1 VAETANGA
9 NVVDVGR
16 IIDEGRWSGYQKA
29 ALVVAALAVIL
40 DGFDNQILSLAIPV
54 LVKVWGVT
62 RDDFKW
68 VLVVG
73 FAGMAIG
80 TGVLGTLGDK
90 IGRRP
95 MLIACVLLFSVV
107 TIAIS
112 FVNSIPPLYLLRFLG
127 GVGLG
132 GAMPNATALL
142 AELTPARR
150 RSIGVT
156 CGIVG
161 IPVGG
166 TIGGFV
172 AAELLPVYGWQSLF
186 LVGGVLPLVVAA
198 VMFFM
203 LPESPRYLVK
213 RADRKADLVKVLG
226 RMGYTVDPAATFI
239 DTGEKKVEKASVD
252 ALLSTEYRR
261 DTLGLW
267 GAMFFTL
274 LSVYGVVNWL
284 PAMLGEA
291 KYAASM
297 TSTGLMVFNL
307 GGVVTALLGALCFSK
322 FGSRATLM
330 TMAAGAVVS
339 SVVLAS
345 MPLDP
350 AVDSTPLLI
359 TLAFQ
364 GGFLNGCQTTLYA
377 LGAYIYVTELR
388 GTGVGWAVGLGRL
401 GAIISPLVGAALLK
415 DLGPKGFFFGIAA
428 TMVLSFL
435 SLALIRRHV
444 PKTA

>member
-1 VAETANGA
+1 MANTANGG
-9 NVVDVGR
+9 NVVDVGQ
-16 IIDEGRWSGYQKA
+16 IIDAGRWSSYQKA

-54 LVKVWGVT
+54 LVKAWNVT

-73 FAGMAIG
+73 FAGMAVG
-80 TGVLGTLGDK
+80 TAAIGTLGDK
-90 IGRRP
+90 FGRRP
-95 MLIACVLLFSVV
+95 TLIACVLLFAVV

-112 FVNSIPPLYLLRFLG
+112 FVNSIPPLYPLRFLG
-127 GVGLG
+127 GMGLG
-132 GAMPNATALL
+132 GAMPNAAALL

-161 IPVGG
+161 IPIGG

-172 AAELLPVYGWQSLF
+172 AAELLPTYGWQSLF
-186 LVGGVLPLVVAA
+186 LVGGIMPLVVAA
-198 VMFFM
+198 VMLVM
-203 LPESPRYLVK
+203 LPESPRFLVK
-213 RADRKADLVKVLG
+213 HPHRRKDLVKVLG
-226 RMGYTVDPAATFI
+226 RMGYTVDADANFI
-239 DTGEKKVEKASVD
+239 DTGEKKVEKASVG
-252 ALLSTEYRR
+252 ALLGPDYLR

-291 KYAASM
+291 GYAPSM

-307 GGVVTALLGALCFSK
+307 GGVVAALGGALCFSR
-322 FGSRATLM
+322 FGSRKSLLV
-330 TMAAGAVVS
+330 MAAGAVVS
-339 SVVLAS
+339 SIVLGLL
-345 MPLDP
+345 PLDP
-350 AVDSTPLLI
+350 TVSKVPLLV

-364 GGFLNGCQTTLYA
+364 GGFLNGVQTTMYA

-388 GTGVGWAVGLGRL
+388 GSGVGWAVGLGRL
-401 GAIISPLVGAALLK
+401 GAIISPLVGAALLA
-415 DLGPKGFFFGIAA
+415 DLGSRGFFFGIGL
-428 TMVLSFL
+428 TMALSFA
-435 SLALIRRHV
+435 SLVVIRRHV
-444 PKTA
+444 PKN

>member
-1 VAETANGA
+1 
-9 NVVDVGR
+9 
-16 IIDEGRWSGYQKA
+16 
-29 ALVVAALAVIL
+29 
-40 DGFDNQILSLAIPV
+40 
-54 LVKVWGVT
+54 
-62 RDDFKW
+62 
-68 VLVVG
+68 
-73 FAGMAIG
+73 
-80 TGVLGTLGDK
+80 
-90 IGRRP
+90 
-95 MLIACVLLFSVV
+95 MLIACVLLFAAV

-112 FVNSIPPLYLLRFLG
+112 FVDSVAPLYPLRFLG

-161 IPVGG
+161 IPIGG
-166 TIGGFV
+166 TLGGFV
-172 AAELLPVYGWQSLF
+172 AAELLPTYGWQSLF
-186 LVGGVLPLVVAA
+186 LVGGLLPLVVA
-198 VMFFM
+198 VIMFFM

-213 RADRKADLVKVLG
+213 RPERKADLVKVLG
-226 RMGYTVDPAATFI
+226 RMGYTVDPNATFI
-239 DTGEKKVEKASVD
+239 DTGEKKAEKVSVG
-252 ALLSTEYRR
+252 ALLGDEYRR

-291 KYAASM
+291 RYAPSM

-307 GGVVTALLGALCFSK
+307 GGVVTALLGALCFSR
-322 FGSRATLM
+322 FGSRASLLV
-330 TMAAGAVVS
+330 MAAGAVVS
-339 SVVLAS
+339 SVILGLIH
-345 MPLDP
+345 LDP
-350 AVDSTPLLI
+350 TASSTPLLV

-364 GGFLNGCQTTLYA
+364 GGFLNGAQTTLYA

-388 GTGVGWAVGLGRL
+388 GSGVGWAVGLGRL
-401 GAIISPLVGAALLK
+401 GAIISPLVGAALLA
-415 DLGPKGFFFGIAA
+415 DLGSRGFFFGIAA
-428 TMVLSFL
+428 TMALSFV

-444 PKTA
+444 PKTAAA

>member
-1 VAETANGA
+1 VSNTASGD

-54 LVKVWGVT
+54 LIKEWGVV

-68 VLVVG
+68 VLVTG
-73 FAGMAIG
+73 FAGMALG
-80 TGVLGTLGDK
+80 TAVLGTLGDR

-95 MLIACVLLFSVV
+95 MLIGCVLLFSLV
-107 TIAIS
+107 TVAIA
-112 FVNSIPPLYLLRFLG
+112 FVNSIPPLYALRFLG
-127 GVGLG
+127 GLGLG

-172 AAELLPVYGWQSLF
+172 AAELLPTYGWQSLF
-186 LVGGVLPLVVAA
+186 FVGGVLPLVVAG
-198 VMFFM
+198 VMLLM

-213 RADRKADLVKVLG
+213 RSGRREDLVKVLG
-226 RMGYTVDPAATFI
+226 RMGYTVDPTATFI
-239 DTGEKKVEKASVD
+239 ETGEKKVEKASID
-252 ALLSTEYRR
+252 ALLSPDYRR

-291 KYAASM
+291 GYMPSM

-307 GGVVTALLGALCFSK
+307 GGVVTALGGALCFSR
-322 FGSRATLM
+322 FGSRKSLL
-330 TMAAGAVVS
+330 TMAAGAVIA
-339 SVVLAS
+339 SVVLALI
-345 MPLDP
+345 PLDP
-350 AVDSTPLLI
+350 TKSNVPLLV

-364 GGFLNGCQTTLYA
+364 GGFLNGAQTTLYA

-388 GTGVGWAVGLGRL
+388 GSGVGWAVGLGRL
-401 GAIISPLVGAALLK
+401 GAIISPLVGAALLA
-415 DLGPKGFFFGIAA
+415 DLGPSGFFYGIAL
-428 TMVLSFL
+428 TMVGSFV
-435 SLALIRRHV
+435 SLAVIRRHV
-444 PKTA
+444 PKS